1 MPLILTVAELD
12 ELQEQETAQA
22 AGADAVG
29 DELETVQR
37 IAGSLVQG
45 YSRSMMLS
53 PGIELSFSEYDY
65 CQDWQLTVPAHEHLI
80 QISLFTSG
88 YVDCNIHPTLGDG
101 RGYFS
106 GSGISP
112 GYVETYRAGQQSK
125 LINIELEPKAL
136 CNSLLTEQQRQT
148 DPIRQLFK
156 TDVCKASFYPMITAQ
171 MRLLVHQMWHAPYQ
185 GAVKR
190 LYLQA
195 KVFELLA
202 IHLDAISNQGANQ
215 AATSTLGLK
224 PDTVERVYAAR
235 EILTKQLEHP
245 PSLLALA
252 QQVGVCD
259 RTLRRGFKQ
268 LYGVTVTGY
277 LTQQRMY
284 RAEQLLRS
292 RQCTVTEAARQ
303 VGYGHLGHFA
313 AAFKRQFGIT
323 PRQCLAGELLK

>member
-1 MPLILTVAELD
+1 MSLILTVAELN
-12 ELQEQETAQA
+12 ELYEKATAQA
-22 AGADAVG
+22 AAPNSASA
-29 DELETVQR
+29 EFETVQR
-37 IAGSLVQG
+37 IDSSLGQG
-45 YSRSMMLS
+45 YSRCMMLS
-53 PGIELSFSEYDY
+53 PSVELSFSEYDY
-65 CQDWQLTVPAHEHLI
+65 CQDWQLKVPAHEHLI
-80 QISLFTSG
+80 QISLFVSG
-88 YVDCNIHPTLGDG
+88 QMDCSIHPMLGDG

-112 GYVETYRAGQQSK
+112 GYVETYRAGQQAK
-125 LINIELEPKAL
+125 LINIELEPTVL
-136 CNSLLTEQQRQT
+136 SNTLLTEQQRQT

-156 TDVCKASFYPMITAQ
+156 TDVCKTSFYPAITAQ
-171 MRLLVHQMWHAPYQ
+171 MRSLVHQMWNAPYQ
-185 GAVKR
+185 GAVKQ

-202 IHLDAISNQGANQ
+202 IHLDAISNQGAKQ
-215 AATSTLGLK
+215 KAAPAVGLK

-235 EILTKQLEHP
+235 EFLAKLLEHP
-245 PSLLALA
+245 PSLLVLA
-252 QQVGVCD
+252 KQVGVCD

-323 PRQCLAGELLK
+323 PRQCLAGKLSK

>member
-1 MPLILTVAELD
+1 MSLILTLAELD
-12 ELQEQETAQA
+12 DLYEQEAGQA
-22 AGADAVG
+22 AASNSSLAEFEV
-29 DELETVQR
+29 VQR
-37 IAGSLVQG
+37 TANSLEKS
-45 YSRSMMLS
+45 YSRSMVLA
-53 PGIELSFSEYDY
+53 PGIELSFLECEY
-65 CQDWQLTVPAHEHLI
+65 CQNWQLKVPAHNHLL
-80 QISLFTSG
+80 QVSLFVSG
-88 YVDCNIHPTLGDG
+88 HMDCSIHPTLGDG

-112 GYVETYRAGQQSK
+112 GYVETYRTGQQTR
-125 LINIELEPKAL
+125 LINIEIEPSAL
-136 CNSLLTEQQRQT
+136 ANALLTEEQRQAES
-148 DPIRQLFK
+148 IRQLFK
-156 TDVCKASFYPMITAQ
+156 TDVCKVSFYPVITAQ
-171 MRLLVHQMWHAPYQ
+171 MRSLVHQMWNAPYQ

-202 IHLDAISNQGANQ
+202 IHLDAISHQGAVP
-215 AATSTLGLK
+215 ALGLK

-235 EILTKQLEHP
+235 EILTNQLEHP

-268 LYGVTVTGY
+268 LYGTTVTGY
-277 LTQQRMY
+277 LTQQRMHQ
-284 RAEQLLRS
+284 AQALLRS

-313 AAFKRQFGIT
+313 AAFKRQFGI
-323 PRQCLAGELLK
+323 PPKQCLAGRLSR